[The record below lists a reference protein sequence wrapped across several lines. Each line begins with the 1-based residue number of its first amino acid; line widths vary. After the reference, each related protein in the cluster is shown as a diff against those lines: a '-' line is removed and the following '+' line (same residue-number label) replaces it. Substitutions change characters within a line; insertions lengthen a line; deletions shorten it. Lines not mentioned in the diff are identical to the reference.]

1 MNLQENLNSRPP
13 RLTVGILTLNEEKRI
28 ASCIQSAHFADQI
41 LVMEEGRVV
50 EQGRHDELLAR
61 GERYAMMWARQSDD
75 DMSVDRYRIDETPDR
90 DVRRIE
96 RDVVVPRAMN
106 L

>member
-41 LVMEEGRVV
+41 LVMDAGRIEERGT
-50 EQGRHDELLAR
+50 HDELIAAN
-61 GERYAMMWARQSDD
+61 GAYAQMWALQQQEQQQKE
-75 DMSVDRYRIDETPDR
+75 VAP
-90 DVRRIE
+90 VG
-96 RDVVVPRAMN
+96 
-106 L
+106 